1 MKAGIVI
8 IVQDWGR
15 MQQNS
20 FCSSEIWQG
29 INRNSYKE
37 SQWIEAYGE
46 ERHKE
51 IELRAKAMQWD
62 VKYVQLYG

>member
-20 FCSSEIWQG
+20 FRISEIWHG
-29 INRNSYKE
+29 INRDSYKE
-37 SQWIEAYGE
+37 SQWVEAYGE

-51 IELRAKAMQWD
+51 IELKAKSMGWD
-62 VKYVQLYG
+62 VRYVQLYG